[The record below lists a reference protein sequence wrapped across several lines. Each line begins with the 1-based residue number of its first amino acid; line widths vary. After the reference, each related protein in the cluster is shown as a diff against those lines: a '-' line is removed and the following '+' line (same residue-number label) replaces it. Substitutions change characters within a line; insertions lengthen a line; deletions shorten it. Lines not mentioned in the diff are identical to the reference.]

1 MHSSYFFID
10 FIIFTLLMKKIY
22 NLLVLS
28 LFLCK
33 AQAQTPNY
41 SSIHQEQSLY
51 YQQFKNFSDTQFDS
65 VNGKSN
71 IYAAKTSTPCNL
83 TKKVL
88 GWHPYWNGTT
98 YTNYQ
103 WSLLSDLVYFDYTA
117 SPTTGANTNASFAW
131 STASVVTVAKANNTK
146 IHICVTMFSGHST
159 FWASSTAQTTL
170 INNLVSLLNTR
181 GGNGINIDFEGMG
194 STDNAPFVTFI
205 TNLNTALNT
214 ANPNY
219 QLSICLY
226 AVDWGTSFNVPALTA
241 QVDFF
246 TIMGYDYYYSNS
258 ATAGPTAPLYNFET
272 TYNYTLGKSISYYNK
287 QGAPSSKLVMGLP
300 YYGREWEVSS
310 TSVPAA
316 TTGSFNASRTLLSI
330 ANNTTNYNA
339 STKFWEGN
347 CYSPYYKY
355 TSGISQRQC
364 WIDDAYSLGR
374 KYDMVLQRGLGGI
387 AIWALGYDDG
397 LTTYWDLIR
406 DKFSTCAPLV
416 CNDSI
421 YDMGGPT
428 RNYYNDERYQFTL
441 SAPTGSVVRLQFK
454 SFSLEQGYDS
464 LWLYNGNSI
473 ASPLIGGYTGTVSPG
488 TITSAGNA
496 LTVRYKSDGAT
507 VSFGYK
513 AVHACIP
520 AITTSV
526 NEFVKQESNLFYPNP
541 AHSNEEIRLES
552 EYVIKEVKLVDI
564 TGKIIRIVPVME
576 QNGKQSLKLPYLT
589 TGLYLLQIPNK
600 KPLKLIVEE

>member
-1 MHSSYFFID
+1 
-10 FIIFTLLMKKIY
+10 MKKFY
-22 NLLVLS
+22 SLLILG
-28 LFLCK
+28 FILCSAK
-33 AQAQTPNY
+33 AQNY
-41 SSIHQEQSLY
+41 NYPSIHQEQSLY
-51 YQQFKNFSDTQFDS
+51 YQQFKNFSDAQFDS
-65 VNGKSN
+65 IHGKSN
-71 IYAAKTSTPCNL
+71 LYAAKSVTPCNL
-83 TKKVL
+83 AKKVL
-88 GWHPYWNGTT
+88 GWHPYWNGST

-103 WSLLSDLVYFDYTA
+103 WNLLSDLVYFDYTA

-146 IHICVTMFSGHST
+146 IHICVTMFSGHSS
-159 FWASSTAQTTL
+159 FWASATAQTTL
-170 INNLVSLLNTR
+170 INNLVSLLNAR
-181 GGNGINIDFEGMG
+181 GGDGINVDFEGMG
-194 STDNAPFVTFI
+194 SSDNVPFVTFI
-205 TNLNTALNT
+205 TNLNAALNT

-226 AVDWGTSFNVPALTA
+226 AVDWGACFNIPALTA
-241 QVDFF
+241 QTDFF
-246 TIMGYDYYYSNS
+246 TIMGYDYYYSGS
-258 ATAGPTAPLYNFET
+258 TSAGPTAPLYNFET
-272 TYNYTLGKSISYYNK
+272 SYNYTLGKSISYYNK

-316 TTGSFNASRTLLSI
+316 TTGSFTASRTLLSI
-330 ANNTTNYNA
+330 TTNTTNYNA
-339 STKFWEGN
+339 STKFWEPN

-364 WIDDAYSLGR
+364 WIDDTYSLGR

-387 AIWALGYDDG
+387 AIWALGYDNG
-397 LTTYWDLIR
+397 LTSYWNLIR

-473 ASPLIGGYTGTVSPG
+473 TSPLIGGYTGTVSPG
-488 TITSAGNA
+488 TITSTGNA
-496 LTVRYKSDGAT
+496 LTLRYKSDGAT

-520 AITTSV
+520 AITTGV
-526 NEFVKQESNLFYPNP
+526 NEFVRQESNSFYPNP
-541 AHSNEEIRLES
+541 AHSNEEIILES
-552 EYVIKEVKLVDI
+552 ELGIKEVKLLDV
-564 TGKIIRIVPVME
+564 TGKIIRIIGVVE
-576 QNGKQSLKLPYLT
+576 QNGKQSFKLPYLS

>member
-1 MHSSYFFID
+1 MRFYF
-10 FIIFTLLMKKIY
+10 
-22 NLLVLS
+22 LLVCSSLLS
-28 LFLCK
+28 ILNG
-33 AQAQTPNY
+33 QHNIYP
-41 SSIHQEQSLY
+41 SIHQEQSGY
-51 YQQFKNFSDTQFDS
+51 YQQFKNFSDAQFDS
-65 VNGKSN
+65 INGKSSL
-71 IYAAKTSTPCNL
+71 YAAKSVTPCNL

-103 WSLLSDLVYFDYTA
+103 WNLLSDLVYFDYTA
-117 SPTTGANTNASFAW
+117 SPTTGANTNTSFAW

-159 FWASSTAQTTL
+159 FWASTTAQTTL
-170 INNLVSLLNTR
+170 INNLVSLLNAR

-205 TNLNTALNT
+205 ANLNTALNA

-219 QLSICLY
+219 QLSVCLY
-226 AVDWGTSFNVPALTA
+226 AVDWGTAFNIPALNSL
-241 QVDFF
+241 VDFY
-246 TIMGYDYYYSNS
+246 TIMGYDYYYSGS
-258 ATAGPTAPLYNFET
+258 TSAGPTAPLYNFET
-272 TYNYTLGKSISYYNK
+272 AYNYTLGKSISYYNK

-330 ANNTTNYNA
+330 ATNTTNYNA
-339 STKFWEGN
+339 ATKFWEAN

-364 WIDDAYSLGR
+364 WIDDAYSLSR
-374 KYDMVLQRGLGGI
+374 KYDMILQRGLGGI

-454 SFSLEQGYDS
+454 SFGLEQGYDS

-473 ASPLIGGYTGTVSPG
+473 TSPLIGGYTGTISPG
-488 TITSAGNA
+488 TITSTSNA

-520 AITTSV
+520 ATTTGVS
-526 NEFVKQESNLFYPNP
+526 EFLTQESNLFYPNP
-541 AHSNEEIRLES
+541 AHSNEEIIFES
-552 EYVIKEVKLVDI
+552 EHGIKDVKLVDI
-564 TGKIIRIVPVME
+564 TGKIARIIPVIE
-576 QNGKQSLKLPYLT
+576 QNGKQVLKLPQLT

-600 KPLKLIVEE
+600 KPLKLIIEN